1 MTMMKDSEKARLDSF
16 EKMLLSVREQFDE
29 KSKKLTELK
38 NAGKEKTATY
48 RQLFA
53 EKMQLGNMLALYRLY
68 GLIE

>member
-1 MTMMKDSEKARLDSF
+1 MKDSEKSRLDSF

-29 KSKKLTELK
+29 KSIKLTELK
-38 NAGKEKTATY
+38 SAGKEKTATY

-53 EKMQLGNMLALYRLY
+53 EKMQLGNMLAMYRLY

>member
-1 MTMMKDSEKARLDSF
+1 MKDSEKSRLDCF
-16 EKMLLSVREQFDE
+16 EKMLLSVCEQIDE
-29 KSKKLTELK
+29 KSRKLTELK

>member
-1 MTMMKDSEKARLDSF
+1 MMKNSEKARLDSF

-29 KSKKLTELK
+29 KSRKLTELK
-38 NAGKEKTATY
+38 NTGKEKTATY

-53 EKMQLGNMLALYRLY
+53 EKMQLGNMLAMYRLY

>member
-1 MTMMKDSEKARLDSF
+1 MKDSEKSRLDSF

-29 KSKKLTELK
+29 KSIKLTELK

-53 EKMQLGNMLALYRLY
+53 EKMQLGNVLAMYKLY

>member
-1 MTMMKDSEKARLDSF
+1 MTMIKDSEKSRLDRF
-16 EKMLLSVREQFDE
+16 EKMFLSVREQYDE
-29 KSKKLTELK
+29 KSCKLTVLK

-53 EKMQLGNMLALYRLY
+53 EKMQLGNMLAMYRLY

>member
-1 MTMMKDSEKARLDSF
+1 MTMMKNSEKARLDSF

-29 KSKKLTELK
+29 KSRKLTELK

-48 RQLFA
+48 RQLFS
-53 EKMQLGNMLALYRLY
+53 EKMQLSNTLAMYRLY

>member
-1 MTMMKDSEKARLDSF
+1 MMKDIEKLRLDSF
-16 EKMLLSVREQFDE
+16 EKMLLAVREQYDE
-29 KSKKLTELK
+29 KSCKLNELK
-38 NAGKEKTATY
+38 DAGKEKTAIY

>member
-1 MTMMKDSEKARLDSF
+1 MMNDSEKSRLDCF
-16 EKMLLSVREQFDE
+16 EKMLLSIREQFDE
-29 KSKKLTELK
+29 KSGKLTELK
-38 NAGKEKTATY
+38 SAGKEKTATY

>member
-1 MTMMKDSEKARLDSF
+1 MMKDSEKARLDSF

>member
-1 MTMMKDSEKARLDSF
+1 MMKDSEKSRLDSF

-53 EKMQLGNMLALYRLY
+53 EKMQLGNMLAMYRLY

>member
-1 MTMMKDSEKARLDSF
+1 MMKDSEKLRLDSF

-29 KSKKLTELK
+29 KSAKLTELK

-68 GLIE
+68 ELIE

>member
-1 MTMMKDSEKARLDSF
+1 MKDSEKARLDSF

-29 KSKKLTELK
+29 KSRKLTELK
-38 NAGKEKTATY
+38 NAGKEKAATY

-53 EKMQLGNMLALYRLY
+53 EKMQLGNMLAMYRLY

>member
-1 MTMMKDSEKARLDSF
+1 MMKDSEKSRLDSF
-16 EKMLLSVREQFDE
+16 EKMLLSVRVQFDE

-38 NAGKEKTATY
+38 SAGKEKTATY

-53 EKMQLGNMLALYRLY
+53 EKMQLGNMLAMYRLY

>member
-1 MTMMKDSEKARLDSF
+1 MNDSEKSRLDCF
-16 EKMLLSVREQFDE
+16 EKMLLSIREQFDE
-29 KSKKLTELK
+29 KSGKLTELK
-38 NAGKEKTATY
+38 DAGKEKTATY